1 MPDTYSIQCRCGQL
15 RGLLQPTRPS
25 NRCVCHCSDCQ
36 AFARYLGAQDA
47 LDSQGG
53 SDIVQVPASHVV
65 FTQGQDRLT
74 CIRLTAKGMLRWY
87 ASCCR
92 TPIGNTLADRKADFV
107 GLIHTGLGQD
117 KAALAASFGP
127 VTMRVGVDG
136 ALGDSKPKAAGMF
149 SGIAKTLAM
158 IIMGRLR
165 GTYRASPFF
174 DPQTGTPVAK
184 PRVLSTKELAAAK
197 RVG

>member
-1 MPDTYSIQCRCGQL
+1 MPDNHTIQCRCGQL
-15 RGLLQPTRPS
+15 RGQLQPTRPS
-25 NRCVCHCSDCQ
+25 NRCVCHCTDCQ
-36 AFARYLGAQDA
+36 AFARHLGAQDA
-47 LDSQGG
+47 LDRQGG
-53 SDIVQVPASHVV
+53 TDIVQVPASHVV
-65 FTQGQDRLT
+65 FTQGQQRLA
-74 CIRLTAKGMLRWY
+74 CIRLTDKGMLRWY

-107 GLIHTGLGQD
+107 GLIHTGLGPGRPSVD
-117 KAALAASFGP
+117 ESFGP

-158 IIMGRLR
+158 IIKGRLR

-174 DPQTGTPVAK
+174 NPQTGLPIAK
-184 PRVLSTKELAAAK
+184 PQVLSTAELAAAK